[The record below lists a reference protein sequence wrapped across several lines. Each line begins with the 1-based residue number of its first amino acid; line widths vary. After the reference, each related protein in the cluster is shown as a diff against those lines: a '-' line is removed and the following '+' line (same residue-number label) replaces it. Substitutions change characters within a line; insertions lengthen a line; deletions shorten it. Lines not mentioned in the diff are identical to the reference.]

1 VGAEVVQVALATLRD
16 VTGTAGSFLMTDS
29 GRVVA
34 RDLPAV
40 FDDGVLAEVG
50 SRLARLRDTFAA
62 VGDDVEVAVLR
73 FEEHKLYLKILPG
86 GALCVLTAAGVSMP
100 ALRMATN
107 LVGRRVGPDLERA
120 AVEPVPVPVPVP
132 VAAPGPAVA
141 SSPVPTPQ
149 SAPSPVA
156 SATATGNH
164 VRRYRGR
171 IVE

>member
-1 VGAEVVQVALATLRD
+1 MSAEVVQVALATLRD
-16 VTGTAGSFLMTDS
+16 VAGTAGSFLMTDA

-50 SRLARLRDTFAA
+50 SRLARLRDTFGAI
-62 VGDDVEVAVLR
+62 GDDVDVAVLR
-73 FEEHKLYLKILPG
+73 FEEHKLYLKVLPG

-107 LVGRRVGPDLERA
+107 LVGRRVGPDLARA
-120 AVEPVPVPVPVP
+120 AIEPAPPPHPPAATASAMLPPAPTP
-132 VAAPGPAVA
+132 VAAPAPA
-141 SSPVPTPQ
+141 SNQ
-149 SAPSPVA
+149 
-156 SATATGNH
+156 